1 MFKKF
6 FNRANV
12 LSATSKNPATIPP
25 AQGAVVPNKDRL
37 ETFMEDWKRQWEASH
52 EVIEGNGGDT
62 DWSTWTE
69 AFEAEEKSFA
79 PTVPMPPRPK

>member
-6 FNRANV
+6 FKRANAT
-12 LSATSKNPATIPP
+12 SATPKKPATIPP
-25 AQGAVVPNKDRL
+25 VVSVVVANKDRR
-37 ETFMEDWKRQWEASH
+37 ETFMEDWKKQWENSH

-62 DWSTWTE
+62 DWSTWQE